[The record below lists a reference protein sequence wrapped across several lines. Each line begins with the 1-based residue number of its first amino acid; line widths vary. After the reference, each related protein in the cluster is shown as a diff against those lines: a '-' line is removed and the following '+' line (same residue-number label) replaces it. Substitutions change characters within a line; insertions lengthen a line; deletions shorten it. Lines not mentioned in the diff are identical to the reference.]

1 MLHERTRALASGP
14 NFATLTTQM
23 PDGSAQT
30 HVMWVDH
37 AEDRL
42 LINTELH
49 RQKAKN
55 VQRNPKVTV
64 TVIDRDDPYRF
75 VEVRGRVAN
84 MVRGARARDHI
95 DELSMKYF
103 GKPYSNTIQ
112 SERVILE
119 IIPDRELVR

>member
-1 MLHERTRALASGP
+1 MLHERTRSLAGGS
-14 NFATLTTQM
+14 NFAALTTFM

-37 AEDRL
+37 ADDRL

-55 VQRNPKVTV
+55 VQRDPRVTV

-75 VEVRGRVAN
+75 VEVRGRVTN
-84 MVRGARARDHI
+84 MVRGPKARDHI
-95 DELSMKYF
+95 DQLSMKYF
-103 GKPYSNTIQ
+103 GKPYPSEIQ

-119 IIPDRELVR
+119 IVPDREIVR